1 MLSTA
6 KAEAV
11 SRDLKQALEK
21 RGQIVVESALPKG
34 RKLTINGNHFSIR
47 IEAMDAVS
55 KDVFGISLASFAFLI
70 ADNNES
76 VSFTL
81 GSFLPSFP
89 SNSPFV
95 AREINVV

>member
-1 MLSTA
+1 M
-6 KAEAV
+6 
-11 SRDLKQALEK
+11 
-21 RGQIVVESALPKG
+21 GLPPRPPKSPVFTTSVNLNEG
-34 RKLTINGNHFSIR
+34 L
-47 IEAMDAVS
+47 VS
-55 KDVFGISLASFAFLI
+55 KDVFGISLGSFAFLI